1 MTIRVD
7 RGSLSE
13 PPNDIGTNQ
22 GSFSVRWAVGP
33 NFQNVNSDTPRPIR
47 NAPVDPA
54 TPGPYGAP
62 YDQSTGEPHANWRDF
77 WNRQSP
83 KIDLEPGSD
92 YATPGQDFQA
102 IHGQLTFAPNETYK
116 TITTVSYTHL
126 TLPTICSV

>member
-13 PPNDIGTNQ
+13 PPNDLGTNQ

-62 YDQSTGEPHANWRDF
+62 YDQSTGEPRLTSTLIIWRSIRARCSWINWSISN
-77 WNRQSP
+77 W
-83 KIDLEPGSD
+83 PGC
-92 YATPGQDFQA
+92 
-102 IHGQLTFAPNETYK
+102 I
-116 TITTVSYTHL
+116 
-126 TLPTICSV
+126 